1 MTLAFSQ
8 DGAVATADSHA
19 LPPSNANRD
28 ATSAGSLSPQRRRVL
43 MMSSNGTGQGH
54 ITRQLAAAQRM
65 KVKRPVFLTMSYAA
79 TVVRDA
85 GFPVQFVA
93 HHHATGEDPVPW
105 NVRLGQE
112 IDLLFQHIDAES
124 FVYDVGF
131 VYDGVIQSLTQR
143 EYIRAIWIRR
153 ALWPAHHASYLG
165 AKVHFHDVVEPG
177 DLAETLD
184 DGPTVAER
192 NKVWRVPP
200 VLRTDPETRL
210 TREQAR
216 AALGLSPEETVIVVD
231 LAGSSEAGFAEARD
245 TIIAALL
252 SRPGVKVVELSSAL
266 VVKHRGLP
274 RRPGHISM
282 SLNPAFHY
290 SRAFDG
296 AVARAG
302 YNTFHES
309 LLGAIPTL
317 FIPSEG
323 PDMDRQILRAQFA
336 AERGLGLLL
345 RIGEIAAELK
355 RATDALLDPARRAD
369 MVTACS
375 ALTWEGKPWRN
386 GAEAIARLI
395 DTGNVDGG
403 GTP

>member
-1 MTLAFSQ
+1 
-8 DGAVATADSHA
+8 
-19 LPPSNANRD
+19 
-28 ATSAGSLSPQRRRVL
+28 
-43 MMSSNGTGQGH
+43 MMSSNGVGQGH
-54 ITRQLAAAQRM
+54 ITRQLAAAQRL

-79 TVVRDA
+79 TVIRNA

-93 HHHATGEDPVPW
+93 HHYATGEDPVPW
-105 NVRLGQE
+105 NVGLGHE
-112 IDLLFQHIDAES
+112 IDLLFQHLDAES
-124 FVYDVGF
+124 LVYDVGF
-131 VYDGVIQSLTQR
+131 VYDGVIQALMQR
-143 EYIRAIWIRR
+143 EYVRAIWVRR

-177 DLAETLD
+177 DLAEAFD

-192 NKVWRVPP
+192 DKVWRVAP
-200 VLRTDPETRL
+200 VLRIDPETRL
-210 TREQAR
+210 TRDQAR
-216 AALGLSPEETVIVVD
+216 AALGLSREDTVIVVD
-231 LAGSSEAGFAEARD
+231 LAGSLEAGFAEARD

-252 SRPGVKVVELSSAL
+252 TRPGVKVVELSSPLAFKERVL
-266 VVKHRGLP
+266 ARK
-274 RRPGHISM
+274 PGHLSM

-323 PDMDRQILRAQFA
+323 LEMDRQILRAQFA
-336 AERGLGLLL
+336 EDKGLGLLL
-345 RIGEIAAELK
+345 RIGDIATETK
-355 RATDALLDPARRAD
+355 RATDALLDPVRRAD
-369 MVTACS
+369 MVAACS

-395 DTGNVDGG
+395 DTGNVDEGNSG
-403 GTP
+403 RGTL